1 MEPSKPIYRQAFYGE
16 PIDGWGAKRQDPYP
30 NWGMATVGEESSTH
44 LNVRELNVFGLLTG
58 IYP

>member
-1 MEPSKPIYRQAFYGE
+1 MGVAP
-16 PIDGWGAKRQDPYP
+16 KRQDPNP